1 MRAPTRPQL
10 EMIGTAHEACVNG
23 SLIAWGELGAGP
35 PLVLLHGILDS
46 HRTWRRAAP
55 LLAPHFRVL
64 MPDLP
69 GYGWS
74 GRPDAPYTLD
84 WYARMVA
91 AWMDVIGLERAHVC
105 GHSYGGGIA
114 AWMLLQ
120 ERARIDRLALVAA
133 GGLGR
138 DVALGMR
145 LATIP
150 VLGPALTPLVMR
162 FGVPLVLRFAPAT
175 VGHMEPAEAALA
187 VRMTR
192 LPGSARALER
202 SVGGVI
208 DVFGQ
213 YLNMTDR
220 AHEIAA
226 LPPLAVYWGTRDPVI
241 PLRHGQRLLQ
251 RVTGVTLTTYPGC
264 GHYPH
269 LDAAADFARDL
280 TDFLCD
286 PARPPARMPGTGGEA
301 VGDTRPEDRAAPR
314 RVGATAA
321 M

>member
-1 MRAPTRPQL
+1 M
-10 EMIGTAHEACVNG
+10 EMIGAAHEASVEG
-23 SLIAWGELGAGP
+23 SSMAWGELGAGP

-55 LLAPHFRVL
+55 LLARHFRVL

-74 GRPDAPYTLD
+74 ARPDAPYTLT

-91 AWMDVIGLERAHVC
+91 AWMDLIGLRRAHVC

-120 ERARIDRLALVAA
+120 ERSRVDRLALVAA

-138 DVALGMR
+138 EVGLGMR

-175 VGHMEPAEAALA
+175 VGNIEPAEAALA
-187 VRMTR
+187 VRMAR
-192 LPGSARALER
+192 LPGSVRALER

-208 DVFGQ
+208 NVFGQ
-213 YLNMTDR
+213 YLNMVDR

-226 LPPLAVYWGTRDPVI
+226 LPPLAVYWGTKDPVI
-241 PLRHGQRLLQ
+241 PLQHGQRLLQ

-280 TDFLCD
+280 SEFLCD
-286 PARPPARMPGTGGEA
+286 PTRPPARVLGAGGDP
-301 VGDTRPEDRAAPR
+301 VGDTSQRDQLPPR

-321 M
+321 A

>member
-1 MRAPTRPQL
+1 
-10 EMIGTAHEACVNG
+10 MIGAAHEASVEG
-23 SLIAWGELGAGP
+23 SSMAWGELGAGP

-55 LLAPHFRVL
+55 LLARHFRVL

-74 GRPDAPYTLD
+74 ARPDAPYTLT

-91 AWMDVIGLERAHVC
+91 AWMDLIGLRRAHVC

-120 ERARIDRLALVAA
+120 ERSRVDRLALVAA

-138 DVALGMR
+138 EVGLGMR

-175 VGHMEPAEAALA
+175 VGHIEPAEAALA
-187 VRMTR
+187 VCMAR
-192 LPGSARALER
+192 LPGSVRALER

-208 DVFGQ
+208 NVFGQ
-213 YLNMTDR
+213 YLNMVDR
-220 AHEIAA
+220 AHEIAE
-226 LPPLAVYWGTRDPVI
+226 LPPLAVYWGSKDPII
-241 PLRHGQRLLQ
+241 PLRHGQRLL
-251 RVTGVTLTTYPGC
+251 RRLTGVTLTTYPEC

-269 LDAAADFARDL
+269 LDAAPDFARDL
-280 TDFLCD
+280 REFLCD
-286 PARPPARMPGTGGEA
+286 PARPPARVLGADGDG
-301 VGDTRPEDRAAPR
+301 VGDTSHGTRLAAQ
-314 RVGATAA
+314 RVSAAATT
-321 M
+321 

>member
-1 MRAPTRPQL
+1 
-10 EMIGTAHEACVNG
+10 MIGAAHEAQVDG
-23 SLIAWGELGAGP
+23 SSIAWGELGAGP

-55 LLAPHFRVL
+55 LLARHFRVL

-74 GRPDAPYTLD
+74 GRPDAPYTLS

-91 AWMDVIGLERAHVC
+91 AWMDVVGLRRAHVC

-120 ERARIDRLALVAA
+120 ERSRIDRLALVAA

-138 DVALGMR
+138 EVALGMR

-150 VLGPALTPLVMR
+150 VLGPALTPLVIR

-175 VGHMEPAEAALA
+175 VGHIEPAEASLA

-192 LPGSARALER
+192 LPGSVRALER
-202 SVGGVI
+202 SVAGVI
-208 DVFGQ
+208 NVFGQ
-213 YLNMTDR
+213 YQNMVDR

-226 LPPLAVYWGTRDPVI
+226 LPPVAVYWGTEDPVI
-241 PLRHGQRLLQ
+241 PLRHGERLLQ
-251 RVTGVTLTTYPGC
+251 RVAGVTLTTYPGC

-269 LDAAADFARDL
+269 LDAAPDFARDL
-280 TDFLCD
+280 SEFLCD
-286 PARPPARMPGTGGEA
+286 RARPPARVLATDGET
-301 VGDTRPEDRAAPR
+301 VGDTSHGSRVAPQ
-314 RVGATAA
+314 RVGAGAA

>member
-1 MRAPTRPQL
+1 M
-10 EMIGTAHEACVNG
+10 
-23 SLIAWGELGAGP
+23 AWGELGAGP

-55 LLAPHFRVL
+55 LLARHFRVL

-74 GRPDAPYTLD
+74 GRPDAPYTLS

-91 AWMDVIGLERAHVC
+91 SWMGVVGLERAHVC

-120 ERARIDRLALVAA
+120 ERSRIDRLALVAA

-138 DVALGMR
+138 EVGLGMR

-150 VLGPALTPLVMR
+150 VIGPALTPLVMR
-162 FGVPLVLRFAPAT
+162 YGVPLVLRFAPAT
-175 VGHMEPAEAALA
+175 VGHIEPAEAALA
-187 VRMTR
+187 VRMAR
-192 LPGSARALER
+192 LPGSVRALER

-208 DVFGQ
+208 NVFGQ
-213 YLNMTDR
+213 YLNMVDR

-226 LPPLAVYWGTRDPVI
+226 LPPLAVYWGTKDPII
-241 PLRHGQRLLQ
+241 PLRHGERLLQ
-251 RVTGVTLTTYPGC
+251 RLTGVTLTTYRGC

-269 LDAAADFARDL
+269 LDAASEFARDL
-280 TDFLCD
+280 GEFLCD
-286 PARPPARMPGTGGEA
+286 PARQPARVLGTGGDPVA
-301 VGDTRPEDRAAPR
+301 DTSQGARLAPR
-314 RVGATAA
+314 RAGVTAA
-321 M
+321 T